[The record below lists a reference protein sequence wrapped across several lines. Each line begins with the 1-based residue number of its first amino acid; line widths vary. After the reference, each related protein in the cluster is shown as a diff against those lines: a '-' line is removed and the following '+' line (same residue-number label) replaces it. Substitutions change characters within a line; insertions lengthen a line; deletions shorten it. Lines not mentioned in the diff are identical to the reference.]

1 MERRAPVTPPG
12 AVTFVFEPRLDAIGA
27 LHARSLVEQTK
38 PHTKVVLDFRRVR
51 SADWFALATLFTALA
66 SEPASRVR
74 LRGLCD
80 HHLRL
85 LEHLGIDVAR
95 FASQRRDEDD
105 RSDAPRAAHARE
117 AAPSLA
123 APDV

>member
-27 LHARSLVEQTK
+27 LHARSLVEHAK
-38 PHTKVVLDFRRVR
+38 PDAKVVLDFSRVR

-66 SEPASRVR
+66 SQPASRVR

-80 HHLRL
+80 HHLRF
-85 LEHLGIDVAR
+85 LEHVGIDVAR
-95 FASQRRDEDD
+95 FGLRRHGDD
-105 RSDAPRAAHARE
+105 RSGAPSAAHARE

-123 APDV
+123 AQDA